1 MTPKPTS
8 YPSHY
13 DYHLLDLAAN
23 IFEATQE
30 YPLNPRDLSIR
41 SLFLTDMDW
50 VNDLNTHMAR
60 KQHEVDV
67 EKKARGKG

>member
-1 MTPKPTS
+1 VTPKPDH
-8 YPSHY
+8 YPSRY

-23 IFEATQE
+23 IFESTQE

-41 SLFLTDMDW
+41 SLFAADMDF
-50 VNDLNTHMAR
+50 VSDLNIHMAR

-67 EKKARGKG
+67 LKKARGR